1 MEVIR
6 TIKPGMPGSR
16 QFPNLTKCSARLQ
29 AATPRRPTDRCCA
42 GRAQ

>member
-16 QFPNLTKCSARLQ
+16 QFQKFSECSARLQ
-29 AATPRRPTDRCCA
+29 AATPRRPADRCCA
-42 GRAQ
+42 GRA